1 MDKLANEYDVRVE
14 WRAFEL
20 HPEGPQ
26 EGPAQQRDPER
37 VKASRERLTTL
48 AAEAGMEIQ
57 FRDKRSNS
65 RLALEAA
72 EYARAQ
78 GSLDPLH
85 RTIFHAYWRDGLDIG
100 DASVLAELA
109 GSVGLDGQE
118 LAEALEQRK
127 FQEVVQL
134 QVDEA
139 HRLNIRAVPTFIFQ
153 GRLAVQGAQP
163 YEVFQQVME
172 EHVLPAARGEG

>member
-1 MDKLANEYDVRVE
+1 M
-14 WRAFEL
+14 
-20 HPEGPQ
+20 
-26 EGPAQQRDPER
+26 
-37 VKASRERLTTL
+37 
-48 AAEAGMEIQ
+48 
-57 FRDKRSNS
+57 
-65 RLALEAA
+65 
-72 EYARAQ
+72 
-78 GSLDPLH
+78 
-85 RTIFHAYWRDGLDIG
+85 
-100 DASVLAELA
+100 
-109 GSVGLDGQE
+109 GLDGQE